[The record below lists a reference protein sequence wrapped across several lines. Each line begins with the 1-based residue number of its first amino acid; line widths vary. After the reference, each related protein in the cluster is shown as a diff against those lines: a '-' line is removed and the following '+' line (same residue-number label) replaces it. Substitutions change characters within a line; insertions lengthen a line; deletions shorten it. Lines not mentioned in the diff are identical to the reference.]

1 MDNSATILLLINPLA
16 RKKKTNKIVEEIVTV
31 LSGRKISFA
40 PFTDVW
46 PEEINFYKEVWIIGG
61 DGTLNY
67 FLNFYNTIEIPIV
80 IFKGGTG
87 NDFAT
92 RLYGKLNTTQQVN
105 EVIDA
110 IPQYVDAAECNG
122 RKFING
128 VGVGFDGEVLQSI
141 NAIRILG
148 GHLGY
153 LWIVLKKI
161 FSFKELS
168 YQIKYEGTTVSEK
181 FLLVMVTNSSST
193 GGGFMVSP
201 EAVINDGKLN
211 MVLCKPLPILKR
223 LKNLPIIEKGKHL
236 DKEFILHKLVSNVI
250 IECEEETLAQI
261 DGELIS
267 AKTFDIKVLP
277 GKYLFKY

>member
-16 RKKKTNKIVEEIVTV
+16 KKKKTNKIVKEIVAV
-31 LSGRKISFA
+31 LSDRKISFVS
-40 PFTDVW
+40 FTAVW

-67 FLNFYNTIEIPIV
+67 FLNFYNSIEIPIV

-92 RLYGKLNTTQQVN
+92 RLYGKLSIAEQINKV
-105 EVIDA
+105 VDA
-110 IPQYVDAAECNG
+110 QPQYVDAAECNG

-128 VGVGFDGEVLQSI
+128 IGVGFDGEVLQSI

-168 YQIKYEGTTVSEK
+168 YHIRYEGTTISEK

-236 DKEFILHKLVSNVI
+236 NKEFILHKLVSNVI
-250 IECEEETLAQI
+250 IECEQEMLAQI

-277 GKYLFKY
+277 GQYLFKY